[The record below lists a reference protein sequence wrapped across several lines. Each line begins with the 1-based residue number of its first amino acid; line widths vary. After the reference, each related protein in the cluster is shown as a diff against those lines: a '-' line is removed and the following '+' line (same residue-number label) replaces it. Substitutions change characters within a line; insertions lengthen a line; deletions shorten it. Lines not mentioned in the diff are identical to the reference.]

1 MRGLKSFIVRFSYMQ
16 EFNPKL
22 VGYSLGDALSTDPA
36 AQLNVAEGGAMSRD
50 ITFMAT
56 YLVNKIKEDPRIDIK
71 KHCKVRIFVD
81 KVIIYN
87 TYLLYGRWCFNMH
100 IIIEI
105 NI

>member
-1 MRGLKSFIVRFSYMQ
+1 MQ

-22 VGYSLGDALSTDPA
+22 VGYSLGDSISTDPN

-56 YLVNKIKEDPRIDIK
+56 YLVNKIKKDPRIDIN
-71 KHCKVRIFVD
+71 KHWKVRMFVD

-87 TYLLYGRWCFNMH
+87 TYLLYGKWCFNMH
-100 IIIEI
+100 MIIEI
-105 NI
+105 NNGLIDYKLT